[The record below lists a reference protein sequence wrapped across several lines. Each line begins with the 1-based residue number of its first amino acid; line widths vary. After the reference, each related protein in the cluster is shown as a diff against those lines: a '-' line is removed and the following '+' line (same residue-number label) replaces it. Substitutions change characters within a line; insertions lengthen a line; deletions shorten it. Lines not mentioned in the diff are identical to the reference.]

1 MASSGPAAKPGR
13 TIREAKRGLSRLL
26 LTQPEVS
33 GVGLGEVA
41 GGQRIVVYLAEDTP
55 AIRAL
60 VPDEVAGYPVSV
72 EVVGTITPRPASGAA
87 AAYRV
92 NPAHD

>member
-1 MASSGPAAKPGR
+1 MASKGQAAKPGR
-13 TIREAKRGLSRLL
+13 TIREAKRGLSRQLL
-26 LTQPEVS
+26 KQPEVS
-33 GVGLGEVA
+33 GVGIGEEA
-41 GGQRIVVYLAEDTP
+41 GDERIVVYLAEDTP
-55 AIRAL
+55 TIRAL

-72 EVVGTITPRPASGAA
+72 EVIGPITARPASGAA